1 MKYKVDPRF
10 FLFLALSIVLWQ
22 FTNLAKPISVNKAV
36 KVRFEVPKNDYQ
48 LISDSILSIDTRVT
62 ATGLRLLFN
71 SPYNKIYSLSTES
84 MIESNNEFYLT
95 PSDVE
100 SQLQKTFGEAIA
112 IEKIFAAELK
122 IPLARIASK
131 KVPVFPNISLS
142 FKQNYILK
150 GDLILKPDSV
160 KISAPEA
167 ILKDISSINTVAL
180 KLDNL
185 TESVNQPLAID
196 FSQLGLSTI
205 EQEQVVVNAEVVR
218 FSEMVYEVPIL
229 LPEFENGMRLA
240 VFPSNAQVVCKASA
254 DVLKALDSGAFGV
267 TVDFD
272 FSQSLD
278 SLPSRL
284 PLKFSYSPSNV
295 LEVFFSNDRVNY
307 ILEKQ

>member
-84 MIESNNEFYLT
+84 MIESNNEFYLI

-131 KVPVFPNISLS
+131 KVPVSPNISLS
-142 FKQNYILK
+142 FEQNYILK

-196 FSQLGLSTI
+196 FSQLGLSSI

-295 LEVFFSNDRVNY
+295 LEVFFSNERVNY

>member
-84 MIESNNEFYLT
+84 MIESNNEFYLI

-131 KVPVFPNISLS
+131 KVPVSPNISLS

-160 KISAPEA
+160 KISAPET

-196 FSQLGLSTI
+196 FSQLGLSSI

-284 PLKFSYSPSNV
+284 PLKFSYSPTNV

>member
-131 KVPVFPNISLS
+131 KVPVSPNISLS
-142 FKQNYILK
+142 FKQNYILM

-196 FSQLGLSTI
+196 FSQLGLSSI

>member
-84 MIESNNEFYLT
+84 MIESNNEFYLI

-100 SQLQKTFGEAIA
+100 SQLQKNFGEAIA

-131 KVPVFPNISLS
+131 KVPVSPNISLS

-185 TESVNQPLAID
+185 TESVNQPLAMD
-196 FSQLGLSTI
+196 FSQLGLSSI

>member
-131 KVPVFPNISLS
+131 KVPVSPNISLS
-142 FKQNYILK
+142 FKQNYILM

-196 FSQLGLSTI
+196 FSQLGLSSI
-205 EQEQVVVNAEVVR
+205 EQEKVVVNAEVVR

>member
-131 KVPVFPNISLS
+131 KVPVSPNISLS

-196 FSQLGLSTI
+196 FSQLGLSSI

-284 PLKFSYSPSNV
+284 PLRFSYSPSNV

>member
-84 MIESNNEFYLT
+84 MIESNNEFYLI

-100 SQLQKTFGEAIA
+100 SQLQKTFGEAIT

-131 KVPVFPNISLS
+131 KVPVSPNISLS

-196 FSQLGLSTI
+196 FSQLGLSSI

>member
-84 MIESNNEFYLT
+84 MIESNNEFYLI

-131 KVPVFPNISLS
+131 KVPVSPNISLS

-196 FSQLGLSTI
+196 FSQLGLSSI
-205 EQEQVVVNAEVVR
+205 EQEKVVVNAEVVR

-240 VFPSNAQVVCKASA
+240 VFPSNAQVVCKAPA

>member
-84 MIESNNEFYLT
+84 MIESNNEFYLI

-131 KVPVFPNISLS
+131 KVPVSPNISLS

-196 FSQLGLSTI
+196 FSQLGLSSI

>member
-71 SPYNKIYSLSTES
+71 SPYNKIYFLSTES

-131 KVPVFPNISLS
+131 KVPVSPNISLS

-196 FSQLGLSTI
+196 FSQLGLSSI

-272 FSQSLD
+272 FSQSFD

>member
-131 KVPVFPNISLS
+131 KVPVSPNISLS

-196 FSQLGLSTI
+196 FSQLGLSSI
-205 EQEQVVVNAEVVR
+205 EQEKVVVNAEVVR

>member
-36 KVRFEVPKNDYQ
+36 KVKFEVPKNDYQ

-84 MIESNNEFYLT
+84 MIESNNEFYLI

-131 KVPVFPNISLS
+131 KVPVSPNISLS

-196 FSQLGLSTI
+196 FSQLGLSSI

>member
-84 MIESNNEFYLT
+84 MIESNNEFYLI

-131 KVPVFPNISLS
+131 KVPVSPNISLS

-160 KISAPEA
+160 KISAPET

-196 FSQLGLSTI
+196 FSQLGLSSI
-205 EQEQVVVNAEVVR
+205 EQEKVVVNAEVVR

-240 VFPSNAQVVCKASA
+240 VFPSNAQVVCKAPA

>member
-10 FLFLALSIVLWQ
+10 FLFLVLSIVLWQ
-22 FTNLAKPISVNKAV
+22 FTNLAKPISVNKVV

-84 MIESNNEFYLT
+84 MIESNNEFYLI

-100 SQLQKTFGEAIA
+100 SQLQKNFGEAIA

-122 IPLARIASK
+122 IPIARITSK
-131 KVPVFPNISLS
+131 KVPVSPNISLS

-185 TESVNQPLAID
+185 TKSVNQPLAID
-196 FSQLGLSTI
+196 FSQLGLSSI

>member
-84 MIESNNEFYLT
+84 MIESNNEFYLI

-131 KVPVFPNISLS
+131 KVPVSPNISLS

-160 KISAPEA
+160 KISAPET

-196 FSQLGLSTI
+196 FSQLGLSSI
-205 EQEQVVVNAEVVR
+205 EQEKVVVNAEVVR

>member
-10 FLFLALSIVLWQ
+10 FLFLVLSIVLWQ
-22 FTNLAKPISVNKAV
+22 FTNLAKPISVNKVV

-84 MIESNNEFYLT
+84 MIESNNEFYLI

-100 SQLQKTFGEAIA
+100 SQLQKNFGEAIA

-131 KVPVFPNISLS
+131 KVPVSPNISLS
-142 FKQNYILK
+142 FKQNYTLK

-185 TESVNQPLAID
+185 TKSVNQPLAID
-196 FSQLGLSTI
+196 FSQLGLSSI

>member
-100 SQLQKTFGEAIA
+100 SQLQKNFGEAIA

-131 KVPVFPNISLS
+131 KVPVSPNISLS

-167 ILKDISSINTVAL
+167 ILKDISSVNTVAL

-196 FSQLGLSTI
+196 FSQLGLSSI

>member
-84 MIESNNEFYLT
+84 MIESNNEFYLI

-131 KVPVFPNISLS
+131 KVPVSPNISLS

-196 FSQLGLSTI
+196 FSQLGLSSI
-205 EQEQVVVNAEVVR
+205 EQEKVVVNAEVVR

>member
-1 MKYKVDPRF
+1 MKYKADPRF

-131 KVPVFPNISLS
+131 KVPVSPNISLS

-196 FSQLGLSTI
+196 FSQLGLSSI

-307 ILEKQ
+307 ILEK

>member
-84 MIESNNEFYLT
+84 MIESNNEFYLI

-131 KVPVFPNISLS
+131 KVPVSPNISLS

-196 FSQLGLSTI
+196 FSQLGLSSI

-240 VFPSNAQVVCKASA
+240 VFPSNAQVVCKAPA

>member
-10 FLFLALSIVLWQ
+10 FLFLVLSIVLWQ
-22 FTNLAKPISVNKAV
+22 FTNLAKPISVNKVV

-84 MIESNNEFYLT
+84 MIESNNEFYLI

-131 KVPVFPNISLS
+131 KVPVSPNISLS

-185 TESVNQPLAID
+185 TKSVNQPLAID
-196 FSQLGLSTI
+196 FSQLGLSSI

>member
-10 FLFLALSIVLWQ
+10 FLFLVLSIVLWQ
-22 FTNLAKPISVNKAV
+22 FTNLAKPISVNKVV

-84 MIESNNEFYLT
+84 MIESNNEFYLI

-122 IPLARIASK
+122 IPIARIASK
-131 KVPVFPNISLS
+131 KVPVSPNISLS

-185 TESVNQPLAID
+185 TKSVNQPLAID
-196 FSQLGLSTI
+196 FSQLGLSSI

>member
-84 MIESNNEFYLT
+84 MIESNNEFYLI

-100 SQLQKTFGEAIA
+100 SQLQKSFGEAIA

-131 KVPVFPNISLS
+131 KVPVSPNISLS

-196 FSQLGLSTI
+196 FSQLGLSSI

>member
-1 MKYKVDPRF
+1 MKYKVDSRF

-131 KVPVFPNISLS
+131 KVPVSPNISLS
-142 FKQNYILK
+142 FKQNYILM

-196 FSQLGLSTI
+196 FSQLGLSSI

>member
-84 MIESNNEFYLT
+84 MIESNNEFYLI

-131 KVPVFPNISLS
+131 KVPVSPNISLS

-196 FSQLGLSTI
+196 FSQLGLSSI

-307 ILEKQ
+307 ILEK